1 MSETATTTKTAAR
14 GHHPVWFNLIRAFIE
29 LGGGLYCIVMQFNT
43 TRDSVFG
50 LLQGGTQTPAGMT
63 TQQLLNFLQGNASKL
78 NIIAFT
84 VALITQI
91 VFWWAALPQT
101 KNGHTSRWKQGIA
114 ILLFILEILSD
125 LQYATNT
132 QAVIDGNLTRI
143 FFVGG
148 WAWLGIALFVI
159 CMSYGSTFVFLN
171 GIRVLGN
178 IFEGTPD

>member
-1 MSETATTTKTAAR
+1 MSSETATKTSSR
-14 GHHPVWFNLIRAFIE
+14 GHHPVWFNLIRSFVE
-29 LGGGLYCIVMQFNT
+29 LGGGAFCIVQQFNT

-50 LLQGGTQTPAGMT
+50 LLQGGTQTPAHMT
-63 TQQLLNFLQGNASKL
+63 TQQLLAFLQGNAGKL
-78 NIIAFT
+78 NMIAFT

-114 ILLFILEILSD
+114 LLLFALEILSD
-125 LQYATNT
+125 LQYASNT
-132 QAVIDGNLTRI
+132 QTVVGGNITRI
-143 FFVGG
+143 FFDGG
-148 WAWLGIALFVI
+148 YAWIGIFLFVI

-178 IFEGTPD
+178 VLEGTPD